1 MKKLLCLL
9 LAVIMIASSAAVVSF
24 AVSKPAKVTGV
35 KVSSVKTDSAKVSWK
50 AVSKATGYIIYKYIK
65 SSKKYVKLG
74 STTGTSKT
82 VNDLKAATSYAFC
95 VSAYKKADGKTVVGA
110 KSALVSFTT
119 KSASD
124 ATKKQFY
131 SYLKKHYTA
140 VKSSGFP
147 TKAKSGSIVS
157 AKILDFDGDK
167 ALEMVTFT
175 VTNDNIGN
183 KKMTVSFFEIKK
195 GKGIIVNSLKNLYSL
210 DGAGNREAW
219 GCSFVKGKKILVSSD
234 ITSFG
239 ASVCV
244 SNRRVIAV
252 KNGKLKMTK
261 DFHYYYSRGRE
272 GFIEE
277 VSGKTYSC
285 LDDIM
290 TAWGKAGFKG
300 HEHKYEKSSDISG
313 AHIYAYH
320 SYGSGTETTCSFFVD
335 KTNVKS
341 HLK

>member
-1 MKKLLCLL
+1 MPLGK
-9 LAVIMIASSAAVVSF
+9 SRGAVV
-24 AVSKPAKVTGV
+24 
-35 KVSSVKTDSAKVSWK
+35 
-50 AVSKATGYIIYKYIK
+50 
-65 SSKKYVKLG
+65 
-74 STTGTSKT
+74 
-82 VNDLKAATSYAFC
+82 
-95 VSAYKKADGKTVVGA
+95 
-110 KSALVSFTT
+110 
-119 KSASD
+119 
-124 ATKKQFY
+124 
-131 SYLKKHYTA
+131 
-140 VKSSGFP
+140 
-147 TKAKSGSIVS
+147 IVS
-157 AKILDFDGDK
+157 ALR
-167 ALEMVTFT
+167 
-175 VTNDNIGN
+175 
-183 KKMTVSFFEIKK
+183 
-195 GKGIIVNSLKNLYSL
+195 GKGAADLPLPPGRGSPVETSAEGRSADRRDSG
-210 DGAGNREAW
+210 DGGITKGDDGEGKSTDRAGSREVR

-252 KNGKLKMTK
+252 KNGKLKMKK

-335 KTNVKS
+335 KTNIKS